1 VSPELLALRPYWIV
15 FAGILGAMLGSFLNV
30 CILRWGA
37 EPKLSVV
44 RPRSR
49 CPRCGKSLAWY
60 ENVPVVSWLVLRGR
74 CSGCGLPISVQYP
87 LIELA
92 TAGIW
97 AYVVWQ
103 QGPTLEA
110 LRQGAF
116 GTILLGIAMTDAREF
131 IIPHEFSLGGTVIAL
146 LLSAWPDPS
155 NAMIALQGA
164 LVGAGSVLLIGELS
178 ELAVGQEAM
187 GGGDCALMGMIGAFL
202 GWQAILP
209 VLLVGAVISTIIYL
223 VMAIGRRGRA
233 IGAFAT
239 ETPPQRPQPETLS
252 SAVSTEPEPG
262 RFRWGMV
269 LKLFLA
275 GVVPILL
282 LVAAVE
288 LHLIA
293 GVLTALFHGLLAA
306 GFAYYASF
314 LLPASV
320 EGSWIR
326 VRGLLAAS
334 VGIAVGG
341 GLILPRLA
349 VGLVV
354 AVVLLWYARRSS
366 VVLSPETTEQ
376 LEMEG
381 YLPFGVGLAIAAGV
395 VLISGAMPLVR
406 EVWDQYGRILR
417 WA

>member
-1 VSPELLALRPYWIV
+1 MSPELLALRPYWIV

-74 CSGCGLPISVQYP
+74 CSGCGLPISLQYP

-97 AYVVWQ
+97 AYVAWQ

-110 LRQGAF
+110 VRQGAF

-131 IIPHEFSLGGTVIAL
+131 IIPHEFSLGGTAIAL

-155 NAMIALQGA
+155 NAMIALQGV

-209 VLLVGAVISTIIYL
+209 VLLVGAVVSTLIYL
-223 VMAIGRRGRA
+223 VMAIGGRGRRASA
-233 IGAFAT
+233 IEVA
-239 ETPPQRPQPETLS
+239 PQPPASETLS

-288 LHLIA
+288 MHLIG

-306 GFAYYASF
+306 GFVYYASF

-320 EGSWIR
+320 EGPWIR

-341 GLILPRLA
+341 GLIVPRLA
-349 VGLVV
+349 VGLLV
-354 AVVLLWYARRSS
+354 AIVLVWYARQSS
-366 VVLSPETTEQ
+366 VVLSPETTEE